1 VRLRIT
7 SVRRVGGLVGL
18 MLLAGW
24 ILWRQ
29 WPAGVQSTDIS
40 IATESPAKSTPWD
53 PNLDRDRVLQGRYLF
68 ERNCAVCHG
77 RWGDGRGEMA
87 EGMRPKPRNLAS
99 GIFKFR
105 STPGGFLPTD
115 GDLERTLR
123 RGIANSSMPTFAH
136 LQTREVQSLVAYLKT
151 LSPRWQQRENYGK
164 PIEPLPEPDW
174 LSRDA
179 ESKPHRAAGEQLFI
193 ANCAPCHGLRADGKS
208 DLAATLEDRW
218 GELCPPSNLRTD
230 ALKCGPELAD
240 LFRILATG
248 LDGTPMPSF
257 REGLSDAERWDL
269 VAYLGSLRR

>member
-1 VRLRIT
+1 
-7 SVRRVGGLVGL
+7 

-24 ILWRQ
+24 VAARRIKIRNRSLEASLARETVS
-29 WPAGVQSTDIS
+29 AEASR
-40 IATESPAKSTPWD
+40 WD

-115 GDLERTLR
+115 EDLERTLR

-136 LQTREVQSLVAYLKT
+136 LPTREVQSLVAYLKT
-151 LSPRWQQRENYGK
+151 LSSRWQRRENYS
-164 PIEPLPEPDW
+164 EPLVLPPEPDW
-174 LSRDA
+174 LSRDVDA
-179 ESKPHRAAGEQLFI
+179 KPHQAAGERLFS
-193 ANCAPCHGLRADGKS
+193 ANCAPCHGIHADGKS
-208 DLAATLEDRW
+208 DVAGVLEDRW
-218 GELCPPSNLRTD
+218 GEPCPPSDLRTD
-230 ALKCGPELAD
+230 ALKCGPEVAD
-240 LFRILATG
+240 LFRVLATG

-257 REGLSDAERWDL
+257 RESLSDPERWDL
-269 VAYLGSLRR
+269 VAYLVSLRR